1 MQNKCPIFWI
11 NYIFNV
17 TLHLEMKYN
26 TYTLDNGLRIIHLP
40 SDSQVVYCG
49 YQINAG
55 TRNEEPG
62 EEGLAHF
69 CEHVTFKGTERR
81 KAWHILNCLESVG
94 GDLNAYTNK
103 EGTVYYSA
111 ILKEH
116 IARAVDLLSDIV
128 FHSVYPQAEIDKE
141 VEVIC
146 DEIESYNDSPA
157 ELIYDEFENILF
169 KGSPLGHNILG
180 TAEQVRA
187 FKTEDAL
194 RFTRKLYRPDNAI
207 FFAYGDIDFKKLVK
221 LIQKALGECPKGRE
235 LACSADCKSAETPT
249 EERITEETPTE
260 ERITEETPTKERITE
275 ETPTGETPTE
285 EMEAGNAN
293 HKVQSSKFNVQSKV
307 AGQTIVMQKNTH
319 QAHVMIGTRA
329 YDVNDDRRMPLYLL
343 NNMLGGPGMN
353 AKLNLALR
361 EHNGLVYTVESTMVA
376 YGDTGTWSIYFGC
389 DEHDVK
395 RCLRLVRKELDKFMQ
410 KPLSDAQLK
419 AAKKQIKGQIGV
431 ACDNR
436 ENFALDF
443 GKSFLHYGWEKNV
456 DRLYEQV
463 DEITATQIQAVAQEL
478 FDKDRLTTLIFK

>member
-1 MQNKCPIFWI
+1 
-11 NYIFNV
+11 
-17 TLHLEMKYN
+17 MKYN
-26 TYTLDNGLRIIHLP
+26 THTLDNGLRIIHLP
-40 SDSQVVYCG
+40 SDSKVVYCG

-169 KGSPLGHNILG
+169 KGSSLGHNILG
-180 TAEQVRA
+180 TAEQVRS
-187 FKTEDAL
+187 FTTEDAL

-221 LIQKALGECPKGRE
+221 LIGRALADDDSGKLAEEDCHADFADGADFSGGTGFAGDENSITTEKSVSSVKSVGPKNYPSVGEE
-235 LACSADCKSAETPT
+235 
-249 EERITEETPTE
+249 I
-260 ERITEETPTKERITE
+260 
-275 ETPTGETPTE
+275 
-285 EMEAGNAN
+285 
-293 HKVQSSKFNVQSKV
+293 
-307 AGQTIVMQKNTH
+307 AGQTIVMEKNTH

-343 NNMLGGPGMN
+343 NNILGGPGMN

-389 DEHDVK
+389 DEHDIK
-395 RCLRLVRKELDKFMQ
+395 RCLRLVRKELDRMME
-410 KPLSDAQLK
+410 KPLSDSQLK

-463 DEITATQIQAVAQEL
+463 EAITSQQIQDVAREL
-478 FDKDRLTTLIFK
+478 FDKDRLITLIFK

>member
-1 MQNKCPIFWI
+1 
-11 NYIFNV
+11 
-17 TLHLEMKYN
+17 MKYN

-40 SDSQVVYCG
+40 SDSKVVYCG

-116 IARAVDLLSDIV
+116 IARAVDLLTDIV

-157 ELIYDEFENILF
+157 ELIYDEFENIIF
-169 KGSPLGHNILG
+169 KDSPLGHNILG
-180 TAEQVRA
+180 TAEQVRR
-187 FKTEDAL
+187 FTTEDAL

-221 LIQKALGECPKGRE
+221 LLKTLNFEHGTLNFMNSKA
-235 LACSADCKSAETPT
+235 SETPT
-249 EERITEETPTE
+249 T
-260 ERITEETPTKERITE
+260 
-275 ETPTGETPTE
+275 
-285 EMEAGNAN
+285 EMEADDAN
-293 HKVQSSKFNVQSKV
+293 HKVQSSKFNNQSKV

-319 QAHVMIGTRA
+319 QAHVMIGTRT

-376 YGDTGTWSIYFGC
+376 YGDTGVWSIYFGC

-410 KPLSDAQLK
+410 KPLSEAQLK

-463 DEITATQIQAVAQEL
+463 DEITAEQIQAVAQEL
-478 FDKDRLTTLIFK
+478 FDKDRLTTLIFR

>member
-1 MQNKCPIFWI
+1 
-11 NYIFNV
+11 
-17 TLHLEMKYN
+17 MKYN

-40 SDSQVVYCG
+40 SDSKVVYCG

-55 TRNEEPG
+55 TRDEEPG

-103 EGTVYYSA
+103 EGTVYYAA

-128 FHSVYPQAEIDKE
+128 FHSTYPQQEIDKE

-169 KGSPLGHNILG
+169 KGNSLGHNILG
-180 TAEQVRA
+180 TAEQVRQ
-187 FKTEDAL
+187 FTTEDAL
-194 RFTRKLYRPDNAI
+194 RFTRKLYRPDNAV
-207 FFAYGDIDFKKLVK
+207 FFAYGDIDFKKLVTLLK
-221 LIQKALGECPKGRE
+221 RSVGSEELRVKNEEFNSRE
-235 LACSADCKSAETPT
+235 
-249 EERITEETPTE
+249 EERMKGEESNSP
-260 ERITEETPTKERITE
+260 K
-275 ETPTGETPTE
+275 
-285 EMEAGNAN
+285 
-293 HKVQSSKFNVQSKV
+293 
-307 AGQTIVMQKNTH
+307 GQTIVMEKHTH
-319 QAHVMIGTRA
+319 QAHVMIGTQA
-329 YDVNDDRRMPLYLL
+329 YDVHDDRRMTLYLL
-343 NNMLGGPGMN
+343 NNILGGPGMN

-395 RCLRLVRKELDKFMQ
+395 RCLRLVRKELDKFME
-410 KPLSDAQLK
+410 KPLSDAQLR

-463 DEITATQIQAVAQEL
+463 DAITAQQIQSVAQEL
-478 FDKDRLTTLIFK
+478 FDEHRLTTLIFK

>member
-1 MQNKCPIFWI
+1 
-11 NYIFNV
+11 
-17 TLHLEMKYN
+17 MKYN

-81 KAWHILNCLESVG
+81 KAWHILNSLESVG

-116 IARAVDLLSDIV
+116 IGRAVDLLSDIV

-221 LIQKALGECPKGRE
+221 LLKTLNFEHGTLNFMNSKTSETP
-235 LACSADCKSAETPT
+235 AETLNLELGT
-249 EERITEETPTE
+249 LNFMNSKTSETPAA
-260 ERITEETPTKERITE
+260 
-275 ETPTGETPTE
+275 
-285 EMEAGNAN
+285 EMEAGDAN
-293 HKVQSSKFNVQSKV
+293 HKVQSSKFKVQSKEVQSKV

-329 YDVNDDRRMPLYLL
+329 YNVNDDRRMPLYLL

-361 EHNGLVYTVESTMVA
+361 EHNGLVYTVESTMVS

-463 DEITATQIQAVAQEL
+463 DEITAAQIQAVAQEL

>member
-1 MQNKCPIFWI
+1 
-11 NYIFNV
+11 
-17 TLHLEMKYN
+17 MKYN

-40 SDSQVVYCG
+40 SDSKVVYCG

-55 TRNEEPG
+55 TRDEEPG

-103 EGTVYYSA
+103 EGTVYYAA

-128 FHSVYPQAEIDKE
+128 FHSTYPQQEIDKE

-169 KGSPLGHNILG
+169 KGNSLGHNILG
-180 TAEQVRA
+180 TAEQVRQ
-187 FKTEDAL
+187 FTTEDAL
-194 RFTRKLYRPDNAI
+194 RFTRKLYRPDNAV
-207 FFAYGDIDFKKLVK
+207 FFAYGDIDFKKLVTLLK
-221 LIQKALGECPKGRE
+221 RSVGSEELRVKNEEFNSRE
-235 LACSADCKSAETPT
+235 
-249 EERITEETPTE
+249 EERMKGEESNSP
-260 ERITEETPTKERITE
+260 K
-275 ETPTGETPTE
+275 
-285 EMEAGNAN
+285 
-293 HKVQSSKFNVQSKV
+293 
-307 AGQTIVMQKNTH
+307 GQTIVMEKHTH
-319 QAHVMIGTRA
+319 QAHVMIGTQA
-329 YDVNDDRRMPLYLL
+329 YDVHDDRRMPLYLL
-343 NNMLGGPGMN
+343 NNILGGPGMN

-395 RCLRLVRKELDKFMQ
+395 RCLRLVRKELDKFIE
-410 KPLSDAQLK
+410 KPLSDAQLR
-419 AAKKQIKGQIGV
+419 AAKKQVEGRIGV
-431 ACDNR
+431 SCDDR
-436 ENFALDF
+436 ENVALDF

-463 DEITATQIQAVAQEL
+463 DAITAQQMQAVAQEL
-478 FDKDRLTTLIFK
+478 FDEHRLTTLIFK

>member
-1 MQNKCPIFWI
+1 
-11 NYIFNV
+11 
-17 TLHLEMKYN
+17 MKYN

-40 SDSQVVYCG
+40 SDSKVVYCG

-180 TAEQVRA
+180 TAEQVRS

-235 LACSADCKSAETPT
+235 LACSTDCKSAETPT
-249 EERITEETPTE
+249 EERIA
-260 ERITEETPTKERITE
+260 E

-285 EMEAGNAN
+285 EMEAGDAN

-463 DEITATQIQAVAQEL
+463 DEITAAQIQAVAQEL

>member
-1 MQNKCPIFWI
+1 
-11 NYIFNV
+11 
-17 TLHLEMKYN
+17 MKYN

-40 SDSQVVYCG
+40 SDSKVVYCG

-55 TRNEEPG
+55 TRDEEPG

-103 EGTVYYSA
+103 EGTVYYAA

-128 FHSVYPQAEIDKE
+128 FHSTYPQQEIDKE

-169 KGSPLGHNILG
+169 KGNSLGHNILG
-180 TAEQVRA
+180 TAEQVRQ
-187 FKTEDAL
+187 FTTEDAL
-194 RFTRKLYRPDNAI
+194 RFTRKLYRPDNAV
-207 FFAYGDIDFKKLVK
+207 FFAYGDIDFKKLVTLLK
-221 LIQKALGECPKGRE
+221 RSVGSEELRVKNEEFNSRE
-235 LACSADCKSAETPT
+235 
-249 EERITEETPTE
+249 EERMKGEESNSP
-260 ERITEETPTKERITE
+260 K
-275 ETPTGETPTE
+275 
-285 EMEAGNAN
+285 
-293 HKVQSSKFNVQSKV
+293 
-307 AGQTIVMQKNTH
+307 GQTIVMEKHTH
-319 QAHVMIGTRA
+319 QAHVMIGTQA
-329 YDVNDDRRMPLYLL
+329 YDVHDDRRMPLYLL
-343 NNMLGGPGMN
+343 NNILGGPGMN

-395 RCLRLVRKELDKFMQ
+395 RCLRLVRKELDKFME
-410 KPLSDAQLK
+410 KPLSDAQLR

-456 DRLYEQV
+456 DHLYEQV
-463 DEITATQIQAVAQEL
+463 DEITTQQIQSVAQEL
-478 FDKDRLTTLIFK
+478 FDEHRLTTLIFK

>member
-1 MQNKCPIFWI
+1 
-11 NYIFNV
+11 
-17 TLHLEMKYN
+17 MKYN

-40 SDSQVVYCG
+40 SDSKVVYCG

-194 RFTRKLYRPDNAI
+194 RFTQKLYRPDNAI

-221 LIQKALGECPKGRE
+221 LLQRALADDKSVGK
-235 LACSADCKSAETPT
+235 LAEEKLPQISQITQISRDENSIAEEKSVSSVKSVGIENTEKSAGNENT
-249 EERITEETPTE
+249 E
-260 ERITEETPTKERITE
+260 KS
-275 ETPTGETPTE
+275 
-285 EMEAGNAN
+285 
-293 HKVQSSKFNVQSKV
+293 VSSVKSVGPKNYPSVGDGI

-463 DEITATQIQAVAQEL
+463 DEITAAQIQAVAQEL

>member
-1 MQNKCPIFWI
+1 
-11 NYIFNV
+11 
-17 TLHLEMKYN
+17 MKYN

-40 SDSQVVYCG
+40 SDSKVVYCG

-55 TRNEEPG
+55 TRDEEPG

-194 RFTRKLYRPDNAI
+194 RFTQKLYRPDNAI
-207 FFAYGDIDFKKLVK
+207 FFAYGDIDFKKLVRLLQRALADDESVVNLAEEK
-221 LIQKALGECPKGRE
+221 LPKNYPSVG
-235 LACSADCKSAETPT
+235 DG
-249 EERITEETPTE
+249 I
-260 ERITEETPTKERITE
+260 
-275 ETPTGETPTE
+275 
-285 EMEAGNAN
+285 
-293 HKVQSSKFNVQSKV
+293 

-361 EHNGLVYTVESTMVA
+361 EHNGLVYTVESTMVS

-463 DEITATQIQAVAQEL
+463 DEITAAQIQAVAQEL

>member
-1 MQNKCPIFWI
+1 
-11 NYIFNV
+11 
-17 TLHLEMKYN
+17 MKYN

-40 SDSQVVYCG
+40 SDSKVVYCG

-116 IARAVDLLSDIV
+116 IARAVDLLTDIV

-157 ELIYDEFENILF
+157 ELIYDEFENIIF

-180 TAEQVRA
+180 TAEQVRS

-207 FFAYGDIDFKKLVK
+207 FFAYGDIDFKKLVRLLQRALADDESVVNLAEEK
-221 LIQKALGECPKGRE
+221 LPQISQITQISWNENSIAEEKSVSSVKSVGPKNYPSVGN
-235 LACSADCKSAETPT
+235 
-249 EERITEETPTE
+249 
-260 ERITEETPTKERITE
+260 
-275 ETPTGETPTE
+275 
-285 EMEAGNAN
+285 EM
-293 HKVQSSKFNVQSKV
+293 
-307 AGQTIVMQKNTH
+307 AGQTIVMEKNTH

-343 NNMLGGPGMN
+343 NNILGGPGMN

-361 EHNGLVYTVESTMVA
+361 EHNGLVYTVESSMVA

-389 DEHDVK
+389 DEHDIK
-395 RCLRLVRKELDKFMQ
+395 RCLRLVRKELDRMME
-410 KPLSDAQLK
+410 KPLSDSQLK

-456 DRLYEQV
+456 DCLYEQV
-463 DEITATQIQAVAQEL
+463 EAITSQQIQDVAREL
-478 FDKDRLTTLIFK
+478 FDKDRLITLIFK

>member
-1 MQNKCPIFWI
+1 
-11 NYIFNV
+11 
-17 TLHLEMKYN
+17 MKYN

-40 SDSQVVYCG
+40 SDSKVVYCG

-116 IARAVDLLSDIV
+116 IARAVDLLTDIV

-157 ELIYDEFENILF
+157 ELIYDEFENIIF

-180 TAEQVRA
+180 TAEQVRS

-207 FFAYGDIDFKKLVK
+207 FFAYGDIDFKKLVRLLK
-221 LIQKALGECPKGRE
+221 
-235 LACSADCKSAETPT
+235 KSFLS
-249 EERITEETPTE
+249 EERRVKSE
-260 ERITEETPTKERITE
+260 
-275 ETPTGETPTE
+275 
-285 EMEAGNAN
+285 
-293 HKVQSSKFNVQSKV
+293 KFNSPEAQTQFNIQHLTFNTQHSFE
-307 AGQTIVMQKNTH
+307 GQTIVMQKNTH

-376 YGDTGTWSIYFGC
+376 YGDTGIWSIYFGC

-410 KPLSDAQLK
+410 KPLSEAQLK
-419 AAKKQIKGQIGV
+419 AAKKQIKGQVGV

-463 DEITATQIQAVAQEL
+463 DEITAEQIQAVAQEL
-478 FDKDRLTTLIFK
+478 FDRDRLTTLIFR

>member
-1 MQNKCPIFWI
+1 
-11 NYIFNV
+11 
-17 TLHLEMKYN
+17 MKYN

-40 SDSQVVYCG
+40 SDSKVVYCG

-116 IARAVDLLSDIV
+116 IARAVDLLTDIV

-157 ELIYDEFENILF
+157 ELIYDEFENIIF

-180 TAEQVRA
+180 TAEQVRS

-207 FFAYGDIDFKKLVK
+207 FFAYGDIDFKKLVRLLK
-221 LIQKALGECPKGRE
+221 
-235 LACSADCKSAETPT
+235 KSFLS
-249 EERITEETPTE
+249 EERRVKSEETTFGDRRESQFNSP
-260 ERITEETPTKERITE
+260 
-275 ETPTGETPTE
+275 
-285 EMEAGNAN
+285 EAQA
-293 HKVQSSKFNVQSKV
+293 QFNIQHSTFNTQHSFE
-307 AGQTIVMQKNTH
+307 GQTIVMQKNTH

-376 YGDTGTWSIYFGC
+376 YGDTGIWSIYFGC

-410 KPLSDAQLK
+410 KPLSEAQLK
-419 AAKKQIKGQIGV
+419 TAKKQIKGQVGV

-463 DEITATQIQAVAQEL
+463 DEITAEQIQAVAQEL
-478 FDKDRLTTLIFK
+478 FDKDRLTTLIFR